1 MVESPRFRVVRR
13 TLEEDLAEDPLGDS
27 FIEWDDVYNAD
38 VPDLEAALAR
48 ATSERDMQ
56 AYLEDNPFLLI
67 QHLGGGHGRYVLPQL
82 RLGSERVADFVL
94 CERDSLGFHWTLVE
108 IESPHA
114 PRGKAT
120 GEPTAELN
128 HAINQIQDWR
138 RWLTE
143 NVAYA
148 RSQLRLKDIDSTA
161 AGLVIMGRRGDGV
174 DPRRLKQ
181 ALAQN
186 NIEVH
191 SYDWLIDTLRSKLE
205 GPWFGM
211 RNSRPARDTLV
222 YRHFRKAR

>member
-1 MVESPRFRVVRR
+1 MAEPPELRFIRSNIEA
-13 TLEEDLAEDPLGDS
+13 LLAEDPLRDS
-27 FIEWDDVYNAD
+27 FVEWDDIYNPD
-38 VPDLEAALAR
+38 VVDLEVALAR

-56 AYLEDNPFLLI
+56 AYLEENPFLLI

-82 RLGSERVADFVL
+82 RLGSEYVTDFVL
-94 CERDSLGFHWTLVE
+94 CERDSLGYHWTLVE
-108 IESPHA
+108 IESPLA
-114 PRGKAT
+114 VRGKQT

-174 DPRRLKQ
+174 DPARLRQ
-181 ALAQN
+181 ALTQN

-191 SYDWLIDTLRSKLE
+191 SYDWLVDTLRAKLE
-205 GPWFGM
+205 GPWYGI
-211 RNSRPARDTLV
+211 RNTRPDREALV
-222 YRHFRKAR
+222 YRHFRRAQ